1 MLPFVFCNDLIF
13 PEYRQR
19 SVLLMEARK
28 YFNQYWSIL
37 TQGSVLLLQ
46 TLPLVT
52 MVSHRPLCTYS
63 DKGTIHGAEFTDLSS
78 CAVPAAAASCPLTV
92 LLRSWFKCFS

>member
-13 PEYRQR
+13 PDYRQR

-28 YFNQYWSIL
+28 SFSQYWSIL

-46 TLPLVT
+46 
-52 MVSHRPLCTYS
+52 
-63 DKGTIHGAEFTDLSS
+63 
-78 CAVPAAAASCPLTV
+78 
-92 LLRSWFKCFS
+92 

>member
-1 MLPFVFCNDLIF
+1 MNILELNISVNNIIHIFKSTCFIFCNDLIF

-28 YFNQYWSIL
+28 YFSQYWSIL

-46 TLPLVT
+46 
-52 MVSHRPLCTYS
+52 
-63 DKGTIHGAEFTDLSS
+63 
-78 CAVPAAAASCPLTV
+78 
-92 LLRSWFKCFS
+92 